1 MCSKFHGSSDK
12 SCQDNLPE
20 TKIERKSPGCIL
32 GEPWTSVSPI
42 QLVDVE
48 IFPGKSMIRRPVSE
62 SKYCWCSRQSM
73 LCVSTPPTSRGECAH
88 PLFISFPRVLP
99 RDHLQTILQPERA
112 SPRHTLHPE
121 SSLCLPASRLVSPAL
136 PVSSSSL
143 GFIIFTN
150 SLSQSVTVAS
160 SAAAQE
166 CLISA
171 ACVCSAGTS
180 VTF

>member
-1 MCSKFHGSSDK
+1 MCSKFYGSSDK

-88 PLFISFPRVLP
+88 PLFIFF
-99 RDHLQTILQPERA
+99 H
-112 SPRHTLHPE
+112 E
-121 SSLCLPASRLVSPAL
+121 SSLVTISKQSSSPSEHLQDTHSILRARSAFLPLVSSLAL
-136 PVSSSSL
+136 FLFLLPPSGLLSSQTLSVSRSL
-143 GFIIFTN
+143 
-150 SLSQSVTVAS
+150 LHPQRPPRSV
-160 SAAAQE
+160 
-166 CLISA
+166 
-171 ACVCSAGTS
+171 
-180 VTF
+180 